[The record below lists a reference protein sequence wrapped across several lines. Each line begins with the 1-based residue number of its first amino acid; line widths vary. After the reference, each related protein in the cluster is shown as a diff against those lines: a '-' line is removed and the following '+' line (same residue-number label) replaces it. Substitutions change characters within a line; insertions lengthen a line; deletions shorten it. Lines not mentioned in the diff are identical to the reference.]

1 MDEERRGV
9 TLHDNDLAHHSYE
22 HEQAAANAQ
31 AQAGAP
37 IQMGSNGY
45 PVSFVFTS
53 PLILFSFSFQRVFS
67 RLSSLT
73 LSSLPLLRSD
83 RQEASA

>member
-9 TLHDNDLAHHSYE
+9 TLHDNEVPQSYE

-45 PVSFVFTS
+45 PVSFEPSSFLPVFTS
-53 PLILFSFSFQRVFS
+53 RRRVSSLLPLL
-67 RLSSLT
+67 RLSSL
-73 LSSLPLLRSD
+73 LLLRSD